1 MKLLFDANISYRIIK
16 KLKIHF
22 PGCLHV
28 SKSGLTLPITDR
40 KIWQF
45 ALQNDFIIVTFDEYF
60 YELSNLYNSPPKVVW
75 LRFGNLP
82 LNIIVERL
90 VDFKK
95 NIEALHADS
104 QIALL
109 EIF

>member
-1 MKLLFDANISYRIIK
+1 MKLLFDANISYRIVK

-22 PGCLHV
+22 PDCLHV
-28 SKSGLTLPITDR
+28 SKSGLTFPITDR

-45 ALQNDFIIVTFDEYF
+45 ALQNDFIIVTYDEDF
-60 YELSNLYNSPPKVVW
+60 YELSNLYNSPPKVIW

-82 LNIIVERL
+82 LNTIVERL
-90 VDFKK
+90 VGFKK
-95 NIEALHADS
+95 NIETLHADS
-104 QIALL
+104 QMALL